1 MALKKK
7 DATVAGDTTEQ
18 TTEQN
23 TEQTETKKSPDKKTA
38 KKRKVKDDSTTQS
51 DDTKKDATSDSGED
65 INVSDG
71 GFTEDEKKVIGCNG
85 EEISVA
91 NTKKMEMATQ
101 LLASQFNI
109 DESFYLTKMDDKGNT
124 MILGFAN
131 NDYSVTIKIKNVE
144 EMGLIPE

>member
-38 KKRKVKDDSTTQS
+38 KKRKVKDDSITQS
-51 DDTKKDATSDSGED
+51 DDTKEDVPSDSGED

-85 EEISVA
+85 AEISVA

-124 MILGFAN
+124 MTLGFAN

>member
-1 MALKKK
+1 M
-7 DATVAGDTTEQ
+7 
-18 TTEQN
+18 
-23 TEQTETKKSPDKKTA
+23 
-38 KKRKVKDDSTTQS
+38 
-51 DDTKKDATSDSGED
+51 
-65 INVSDG
+65 SDG

-85 EEISVA
+85 EDISVA